1 MENARFTKFDIAMGL
16 AVLHHQFT
24 LDIAMGLAVLHHQ
37 FTLQALLTKP
47 TPTPIITN
55 GKY

>member
-1 MENARFTKFDIAMGL
+1 MENTGFTKFDIAMGL

-24 LDIAMGLAVLHHQ
+24 LQ
-37 FTLQALLTKP
+37 TLLTKP

>member
-1 MENARFTKFDIAMGL
+1 METTRFAKFDIAMGL
-16 AVLHHQFT
+16 AVLHHQY
-24 LDIAMGLAVLHHQ
+24 
-37 FTLQALLTKP
+37 TLQTLLTQP